1 MFKKNKLEQERN
13 FVSEKKKS
21 FNRVLSG
28 GKVKSEI
35 DSQSDLFASEVSNGR
50 TQPSRSCMN
59 GKSEGFYKQNSP
71 KRDSSSSPPS
81 VMSSP
86 KASVRGKW
94 KCSTCKQSFRSCELL
109 ITHIEDF
116 HNKQTTKCACI
127 QCKMYM
133 KDEFSFKV
141 HKKQHEIDR
150 KKGKK

>member
-1 MFKKNKLEQERN
+1 MLQGRN
-13 FVSEKKKS
+13 CSFPKKKENPS
-21 FNRVLSG
+21 RLLSAV
-28 GKVKSEI
+28 KVKPEI
-35 DSQSDLFASEVSNGR
+35 KSQSDLFASEVSNGR
-50 TQPSRSCMN
+50 TKPSRSCKN
-59 GKSEGFYKQNSP
+59 GKSEGFYKQSSP

-86 KASVRGKW
+86 KALVKGKW
-94 KCSTCKQSFRSCELL
+94 KCSTCKQSFRSRELL

-116 HNKQTTKCACI
+116 HNKQTTKYACT
-127 QCKMYM
+127 QCKMYL

>member
-1 MFKKNKLEQERN
+1 M
-13 FVSEKKKS
+13 
-21 FNRVLSG
+21 SG

-50 TQPSRSCMN
+50 TQPSRSCKN
-59 GKSEGFYKQNSP
+59 GKLEGFYKQNSP

-94 KCSTCKQSFRSCELL
+94 KCSTCKQSFRSRELL

-116 HNKQTTKCACI
+116 HNKQTTKYACT
-127 QCKMYM
+127 QCKMYL
-133 KDEFSFKV
+133 KDKFSFKV

-150 KKGKK
+150 RKGKK